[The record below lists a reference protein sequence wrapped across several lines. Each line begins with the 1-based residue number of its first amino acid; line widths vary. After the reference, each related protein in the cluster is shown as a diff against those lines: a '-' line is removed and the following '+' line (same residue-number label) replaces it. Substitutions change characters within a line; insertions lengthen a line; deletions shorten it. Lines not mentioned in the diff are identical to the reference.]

1 METSKILVQKKRR
14 FRKKR
19 RILLFEKPNR
29 NAGKDRKSTF
39 LRRVEPSKKCFLHF
53 CGEKTATKNNRPI
66 NAK

>member
-1 METSKILVQKKRR
+1 LFIKNDVLEKN
-14 FRKKR
+14 R

-29 NAGKDRKSTF
+29 DAGKDRKSTF